1 MWSGPGALS
10 FLCRTLAAWTRR
22 RAAMRHCSSKRDRPP
37 QRRWRPDPHGGSHGS
52 QRGTIVRSRCKGE
65 CGSSAVSSS
74 TDGSTTGGEPNQGEA
89 RFHRRKA
96 AGSHAGG
103 TTTGGEELAAT
114 TCAAGASAT
123 PLPEEAGTHAGRAS
137 TEETTASIGDAGST
151 SELKIPRE
159 ERRLRAL
166 EL

>member
-1 MWSGPGALS
+1 A
-10 FLCRTLAAWTRR
+10 REI
-22 RAAMRHCSSKRDRPP
+22 DPP
-37 QRRWRPDPHGGSHGS
+37 QRRWSPDPHGGSHGS

-65 CGSSAVSSS
+65 RGSAAVSSS
-74 TDGSTTGGEPNQGEA
+74 TDGSTTGGEEEGVT
-89 RFHRRKA
+89 
-96 AGSHAGG
+96 AGSQIRGKRDSIAAKQQEATRAGPQP
-103 TTTGGEELAAT
+103 AVRNWPRQT